1 MLRSGLLVI
10 LCLIL
15 AANSA
20 FGNGGINAQ
29 EASEPQIGQ
38 HAYVTDLQ
46 YLDAEAKTQHA
57 LIHYLLYL
65 PESYG
70 RDPAKRWPLILY
82 LHGLLKRGDDPN
94 LIKVNALAKI
104 LERQP
109 DFPFVVLAPQMPLDK
124 SWQRGVPT
132 TWWDGMLQ
140 QVLALLEKVQAQ
152 YALDARRV
160 SLTGISMGGC
170 GAWSYALHCPR
181 RFAAVV
187 PVGGW
192 YRWGSRAVPANIE
205 VLKDLPIWIFQ
216 GGSDII
222 SAPFQSEVMVQ
233 ALQKCGGNVRYTRY
247 PGIGHGN
254 KLWDLVYTNQELFD
268 WMLEQRAQ

>member
-20 FGNGGINAQ
+20 FGNGGINAR

-124 SWQRGVPT
+124 SWQRGMPT
-132 TWWDGMLQ
+132 IWWDGMLE
-140 QVLALLEKVQAQ
+140 QVLAPLRNSRFETLEFFSGKNASAENLAQ
-152 YALDARRV
+152 YIYEKFSPLLPAGLALNYIEITEAP
-160 SLTGISMGGC
+160 GC
-170 GAWSYALHCPR
+170 R
-181 RFAAVV
+181 
-187 PVGGW
+187 
-192 YRWGSRAVPANIE
+192 
-205 VLKDLPIWIFQ
+205 
-216 GGSDII
+216 
-222 SAPFQSEVMVQ
+222 
-233 ALQKCGGNVRYTRY
+233 VRYC
-247 PGIGHGN
+247 
-254 KLWDLVYTNQELFD
+254 Q
-268 WMLEQRAQ
+268 